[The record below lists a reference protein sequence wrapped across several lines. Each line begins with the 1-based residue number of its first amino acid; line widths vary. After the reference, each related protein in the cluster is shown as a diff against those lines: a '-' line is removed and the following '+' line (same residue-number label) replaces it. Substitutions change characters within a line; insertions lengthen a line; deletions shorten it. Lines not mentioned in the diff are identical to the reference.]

1 MAPHAIKIT
10 TCTWS
15 QAANLYHKLYK
26 RRIQPSNITTL
37 TFNKIICA
45 IGYQEVAALI
55 HPIHP
60 SLSRTQHSNRVDVDL
75 DRNRRESE
83 EYVACRREL
92 S

>member
-1 MAPHAIKIT
+1 MKT
-10 TCTWS
+10 TTTWF
-15 QAANLYHKLYK
+15 QAADLYHKLYK
-26 RRIQPSNITTL
+26 RSIRPSNITTV

-45 IGYQEVAALI
+45 VGYQPEVADLLDLI
-55 HPIHP
+55 HA

-83 EYVACRREL
+83 DYVACSREL